1 MKLKGTICGIALV
14 CMTARA
20 AVQANYDTG
29 QRIWNLSNG
38 SISAT
43 FQLTPE
49 GYFLTRQITDMQ
61 TGDVWIDSPN
71 RPSSPVRLQTET
83 DLFDASTSFTLYAYY
98 CETLAI
104 GGTRLNI
111 VLQDLKGRAQITV
124 VLEMYNDQ
132 PVIRYSLKYKNLTSS
147 TAYITW
153 INMVPWTF
161 SDAGKR

>member
-49 GYFLTRQITDMQ
+49 GYFLTRQITDMK
-61 TGDVWIDSPN
+61 TGDVWIDSTN
-71 RPSSPVRLQTET
+71 RPSFPVRLQTET
-83 DLFDASTSFTLYAYY
+83 ELLDSSPSINIYAYFY
-98 CETLAI
+98 
-104 GGTRLNI
+104 
-111 VLQDLKGRAQITV
+111 D
-124 VLEMYNDQ
+124 
-132 PVIRYSLKYKNLTSS
+132 
-147 TAYITW
+147 
-153 INMVPWTF
+153 
-161 SDAGKR
+161 